1 MGGSGGS
8 SRATKIAEQQY
19 NLQMKQYEESKALAA
34 AKKTNAL
41 YSFQGKTSR
50 VGFADTG
57 AVKRGG
63 ATGGGASGGEQGSLG
78 QGTSAGLLGLIDIN
92 KAKLG
97 G

>member
-1 MGGSGGS
+1 MSGSGGS
-8 SRATKIAEQQY
+8 SQAARVAEQQY

-63 ATGGGASGGEQGSLG
+63 SKGGASAGEQGVLG

>member
-1 MGGSGGS
+1 MSGSGGS
-8 SRATKIAEQQY
+8 SKAAKIAEQQY

-50 VGFADTG
+50 VGLADTG

-63 ATGGGASGGEQGSLG
+63 ATGGASAGEQGVLG
-78 QGTSAGLLGLIDIN
+78 QGTSAGLLGLIDIT

>member
-1 MGGSGGS
+1 MGGSGGN

-63 ATGGGASGGEQGSLG
+63 TTGGASGGEQGSLG
-78 QGTSAGLLGLIDIN
+78 QGTTTGLLGLIDVN

>member
-19 NLQMKQYEESKALAA
+19 QLQMKQYEESKALAA

-63 ATGGGASGGEQGSLG
+63 ATGGASGGEQGSLG
-78 QGTSAGLLGLIDIN
+78 QGLSAGVLGLIDIN

>member
-8 SRATKIAEQQY
+8 SKATKIAEQQY
-19 NLQMKQYEESKALAA
+19 NLQMKQYEESKALAS

-63 ATGGGASGGEQGSLG
+63 STGGASLVEQGVLG
-78 QGTSAGLLGLIDIN
+78 QGTSSGLLGLIDIT